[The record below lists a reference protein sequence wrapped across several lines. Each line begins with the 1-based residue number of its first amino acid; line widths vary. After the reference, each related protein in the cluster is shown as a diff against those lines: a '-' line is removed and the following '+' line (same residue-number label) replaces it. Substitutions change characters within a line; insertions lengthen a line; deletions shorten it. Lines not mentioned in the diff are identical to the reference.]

1 MFANPPGFTAPH
13 APILLVPRATAL
25 VRSPSQGI
33 LALLCQL
40 AWAASLSVGFVVS
53 FQAVGGRGAGGG
65 RGRLKQSEGAVPL
78 GPFLPLPLAL
88 AKEPLILA
96 AERRHEEANLLF
108 ASRHEA
114 RRHAMFVFQK
124 DKQKGV
130 ETCSRKWLA
139 QAAERAFSVGVP
151 DFSIASPASTTNI
164 SSLPHPCLKPA
175 NPRSHPPEGLLS
187 AKPNHSLARN
197 KQIVVLPPLPG
208 LRRTT

>member
-114 RRHAMFVFQK
+114 PRHAMFVFQK

-139 QAAERAFSVGVP
+139 QAAERAFSVGGSRLLHRKP
-151 DFSIASPASTTNI
+151 RFHHEHLKPS
-164 SSLPHPCLKPA
+164 SSLPQTRKPTQYLIHLKG
-175 NPRSHPPEGLLS
+175 S
-187 AKPNHSLARN
+187 
-197 KQIVVLPPLPG
+197 
-208 LRRTT
+208 